1 MQVWLNSNLNGTL
14 ANGIC
19 HEAASTNG
27 QNGDVIEVDPW
38 ACSINEQSQNDDD
51 LKPSQSK
58 LRKLLSEHQVCV
70 HNFYYEGRPKSNCR
84 VFFSEV
90 RVPL

>member
-1 MQVWLNSNLNGTL
+1 MQDWLNSNINGVL
-14 ANGIC
+14 ANGVC

-58 LRKLLSEHQVCV
+58 LRKLLSEHQVRV
-70 HNFYYEGRPKSNCR
+70 YNFNFNSLK
-84 VFFSEV
+84 
-90 RVPL
+90 